1 MSELETL
8 KKQIE
13 TVGEEIKTL
22 KTNGGDKETI
32 TKKVA
37 ELLAV
42 KKAYADANNG
52 IGVDGKPYEQP
63 LSKAEK
69 KKKAKAEKAAAAA
82 AVVSSDDQTSQVWN
96 SINSNESI
104 GGAHVSTD
112 SEGVMKSVL
121 FLFTL

>member
-22 KTNGGDKETI
+22 KTNGGDKEAI

-37 ELLAV
+37 ELLAA

-82 AVVSSDDQTSQVWN
+82 ASSDDQKAQVWK
-96 SINSNESI
+96 SIISNESI

-121 FLFTL
+121 FFVHF